1 MTSSQNFCGGEG
13 VNPKHQLRFKAPH
26 SQRIPIAAAGVAKIF
41 PPLRLATF
49 KPDLKF
55 IHFQFACICPCLKVM
70 LFIPVYLTHRKLN
83 LVPSQPEWVSWYLK
97 LLPHGFSPVVT
108 RDRASA
114 HLSYRQVVLTIRSP
128 SGTAKK
134 KKPFLPG
141 SLSS

>member
-1 MTSSQNFCGGEG
+1 
-13 VNPKHQLRFKAPH
+13 
-26 SQRIPIAAAGVAKIF
+26 
-41 PPLRLATF
+41 
-49 KPDLKF
+49 
-55 IHFQFACICPCLKVM
+55 M

-97 LLPHGFSPVVT
+97 LLPHGFSPVVA

-141 SLSS
+141 SLSSQQPQSLNSCCFYIKAQSPFCYDGVATEPVGYSLLPTFFSANNANYFEVFSKIHQGISG